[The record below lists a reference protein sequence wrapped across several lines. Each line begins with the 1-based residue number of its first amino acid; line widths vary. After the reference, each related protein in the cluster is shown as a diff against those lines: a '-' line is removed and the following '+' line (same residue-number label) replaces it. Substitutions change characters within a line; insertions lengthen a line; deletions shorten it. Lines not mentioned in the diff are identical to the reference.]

1 MIVAKDSRNVTV
13 KMSNVRWKRYQQL
26 EESYIV
32 ATHVLNGLKESESL
46 KPITIEE
53 AEAEL
58 DLL

>member
-13 KMSNVRWKRYQQL
+13 KMSNARWKRYQQL